1 MDVEVT
7 DIEIS
12 KLHEL
17 EDNPRRINKAD
28 YENLKKSIK
37 NFPEMRQLREIVV
50 DENYTVL
57 GGNMRLKA
65 MRDLGIDKVPVKI
78 VRGLSEDKKREFII
92 KDNISNGEFD
102 MDILANQWDADQLL
116 DWGMFDVKKGIKDE
130 KEIEK
135 NPPAIIASFLTF
147 DYDEEIRIE
156 VKDETAIKLMEEMVK
171 YREENGSYKGF
182 WDEHFEQ

>member
-7 DIEIS
+7 DIEIG
-12 KLHEL
+12 KLKEL

-37 NFPEMRQLREIVV
+37 NFPEMRKLREIIV

-65 MRDLGIDKVPVKI
+65 MRELGIEKVPVKI

-92 KDNISNGEFD
+92 KDMPNYFVN
-102 MDILANQWDADQLL
+102 LAD
-116 DWGMFDVKKGIKDE
+116 GV
-130 KEIEK
+130 
-135 NPPAIIASFLTF
+135 
-147 DYDEEIRIE
+147 
-156 VKDETAIKLMEEMVK
+156 
-171 YREENGSYKGF
+171 
-182 WDEHFEQ
+182 